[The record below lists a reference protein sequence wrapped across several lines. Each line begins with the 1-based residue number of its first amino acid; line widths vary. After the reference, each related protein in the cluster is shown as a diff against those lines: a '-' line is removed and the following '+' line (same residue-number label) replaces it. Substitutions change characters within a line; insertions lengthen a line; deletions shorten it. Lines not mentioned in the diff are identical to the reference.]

1 MFSLCSINQW
11 DRVMDIRARNRRCQT
26 NGGRELAVWSAG
38 LLCGLGGAAA
48 NQALLLPLGLAL
60 ALAGGLPLIGL
71 ALRWLLRPRP
81 RAVVWQEPSWDA
93 L

>member
-1 MFSLCSINQW
+1 
-11 DRVMDIRARNRRCQT
+11 MDVRERNRRRQT

-38 LLCGLGGAAA
+38 LLCGLGAAAA
-48 NQALLLPLGLAL
+48 NQALLLPFALAL

-71 ALRWLLRPRP
+71 VLRRLLRPRR
-81 RAVVWQEPSWDA
+81 RAVVWQEPSWHA